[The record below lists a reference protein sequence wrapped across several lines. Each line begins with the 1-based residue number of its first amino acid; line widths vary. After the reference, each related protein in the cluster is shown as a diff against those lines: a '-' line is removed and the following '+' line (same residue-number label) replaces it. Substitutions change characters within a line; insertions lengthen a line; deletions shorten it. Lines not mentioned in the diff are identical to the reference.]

1 MFLLLALVLLVV
13 LPSPWGFV
21 GFGIALV
28 CFGGEVVFWQRRV
41 RGRRSVVGAQ
51 TLIGESGTVV
61 SACRPTGQVRLS
73 GEIWAA
79 RCELGAD
86 AGETVTVVGRSNL
99 TLIVETTASESDSS
113 TGPPAG
119 D

>member
-28 CFGGEVVFWQRRV
+28 CFGGEVLFWQRRV
-41 RGRRSVVGAQ
+41 RGRRAVVGAH
-51 TLIGESGTVV
+51 TLIGEVGTVV
-61 SACRPTGQVRLS
+61 SACRPTGQVRVS

-79 RCELGAD
+79 QCELGAG

-99 TLIVETTASESDSS
+99 TLIVESTSRKSDNS
-113 TGPPAG
+113 TDVPAG